1 MTSQTPGGSSLPPA
15 ALAGLDLCTKCSREP
30 VTAGQ
35 RWGKA
40 CRAAY
45 MRSWRR
51 RRKQVQLDLLELVDQ
66 IRDQASGGWPS

>member
-1 MTSQTPGGSSLPPA
+1 
-15 ALAGLDLCTKCSREP
+15 
-30 VTAGQ
+30 
-35 RWGKA
+35 
-40 CRAAY
+40 